1 METYRGKEGPIA
13 PICLHVGGKAQ
24 RTYAVRVLAASRR
37 LLLVHAH
44 PDDETLWTGGAIAR
58 YAAEGVDVALVTC
71 TLGEQGEVIP
81 PELAGLAADRAD
93 QLGGYR
99 LGELR
104 AACTALGVS
113 AQRFLG
119 GLGRWRDSGMVV
131 EPGGRASLPPDL
143 HPRAFAGGS
152 LAEQVTELVEMLDEL
167 RPQVVVTYGP
177 DGGYGHPDHVRAH
190 EVTMAGADQVPAV
203 QRVFWAVQPRS
214 AVDAGIAALHGMA
227 GLPFTPPEPG
237 ALPAVADEEVT
248 TVLEVGAQVQTTM
261 RAIRAHGT
269 QVTLWDG
276 GGGDRAFALSD
287 GVGRPV
293 PEREYFTLARGA
305 APDADGDL
313 FAGVALP

>member
-1 METYRGKEGPIA
+1 MFS
-13 PICLHVGGKAQ
+13 
-24 RTYAVRVLAASRR
+24 AARR
-37 LLLVHAH
+37 MLLVHAH

-58 YAAEGVDVALVTC
+58 YATEGVDVALVTC

-81 PELAGLAADRAD
+81 PELAGLAAGHAD

-99 LGELR
+99 FGELD

-113 AQRFLG
+113 EQRFLG
-119 GLGRWRDSGMVV
+119 GLGRWRDSGMVI
-131 EPGGRASLPPDL
+131 EPGRRASLPADL
-143 HPRAFAGGS
+143 HPRAFAGGP
-152 LAEQVTELVEMLDEL
+152 LTEQVAELVEVLDEL

-190 EVTMAGADQVPAV
+190 QVTMAAAEQVPAV

-214 AVDAGIAALHGMA
+214 AVAAGIAALRAMA
-227 GLPFTPPEPG
+227 GLPFTAPEPG
-237 ALPAVADEEVT
+237 GLPAVADEEVT
-248 TVLEVGAQVQTTM
+248 TVLDVGAQVQPTM
-261 RAIRAHGT
+261 RAIRAHRT
-269 QVTLWDG
+269 QAVLWEG

-293 PEREYFTLARGA
+293 PEREYFTLARGT

-313 FAGVALP
+313 FAGLALP